1 MKLGG
6 RLDNHL
12 AETRANLKKHSSSLL
27 TASSSGNLRYITCQE
42 ALAAGKQWH
51 ASAQTLTLVGEYPP
65 SARQSLRE
73 TQLSLDSSRRAA
85 ERLHCCRSIG
95 AEVKLLKWLLGLREQ
110 MLGYPLR
117 RADPI
122 PTEFRLT
129 VTESH
134 SREQVG
140 ALRLEVSFTEMI
152 RLCSFGILN
161 SRRVTHNRQPQKAST
176 PESS

>member
-1 MKLGG
+1 M
-6 RLDNHL
+6 
-12 AETRANLKKHSSSLL
+12 
-27 TASSSGNLRYITCQE
+27 
-42 ALAAGKQWH
+42 AGAQWH
-51 ASAQTLTLVGEYPP
+51 ASAQTLTLAGEYPP

-73 TQLSLDSSRRAA
+73 AQSSLDSSRRAA
-85 ERLHCCRSIG
+85 ERLHRCRSTG
-95 AEVKLLKWLLGLREQ
+95 AGVKLLKWLLGLREQ

-140 ALRLEVSFTEMI
+140 ELRLEAGSTEMI
-152 RLCSFGILN
+152 RLGSFGIL
-161 SRRVTHNRQPQKAST
+161 SVSLTSSCRVTHNRQPQKR
-176 PESS
+176 PNRYN